1 MTANTSTNP
10 HPSPETTPAQ
20 PDPPAPAQPAPAAP
34 AQPDPPAPAQPAPA
48 APARPPRKRRW
59 LKWLLGCLVVLAVL
73 LTGLYWYACSYSFFN
88 SWVRPPIE
96 KALGRSLMIK
106 GYTFSPLGRV
116 TLEDVEIGALP
127 GESTPPLRMARFELR
142 MSALALRGKRIE
154 ISRFFLDSLTI
165 HIVQEADGTL
175 RGPFPAIRPAAPA
188 PAPKEKPAAA
198 PPAKKEKAPAPP
210 AEIHLPQL
218 PFQLNLANIEIKN
231 VNVLFDRYQKGR
243 KEPDSF
249 RVDGL
254 SVTCPCLALDKN
266 SDIKIAGKAAA
277 RVLPPPTVEAGA
289 KPQEQNVGAAF
300 DISMTTTA
308 PKGKL
313 SGMAASVALSDFQ
326 GRLQGEDL
334 SRYALSFNPKV
345 ELDEATQKIQ
355 IPMTSLKVESGGSPL
370 AQIDFS
376 ADWDQRAQTGQ
387 VAVEIH
393 PMDRRVLNLAA
404 ASTGMDFRDTRVSG
418 STKAALGKD
427 GLFGV
432 LKNVQAALSVEK
444 LNPTGGGLP
453 ASGFPATDLRMA
465 LEGGAETGSAPFV
478 VRKLALDVA
487 QQTAGGPADI
497 LSVSL
502 KKPLSLDP
510 ATLMPLAGKV
520 GDEALA
526 VNVRD
531 FDLAQWQS
539 LLPAGSGVRFERG
552 LVSAELSLGENPQK
566 AESLNLRGVLRLTG
580 LKGKS
585 GDHAFG
591 PISTRTDL
599 LVGVDAKQN
608 VDLRKCATVLQSGEK
623 TLGTVALSGTI
634 SRSPLQGNVRLDA
647 TDLEPFAFPLSQLKA
662 AKIPVEG
669 GRVTASADITF
680 RDTPLKV
687 QARAKAQV
695 SGMDVPP
702 RTPAGKALKAV
713 EVAFNTDTSLV
724 MTGKGGLGEIAIQSL
739 RIEATQSQKP
749 LLQATAQGKMDLVKG
764 QGKIQAECRNADL
777 VPLLAWQGT
786 VPAESMPLESKLQM
800 TAEVAQ
806 DGPDVY
812 AANGNLALKPLVI
825 PNPADAKAGP
835 VSLPVAI
842 EFKQKADLGKKRIA
856 VDLVQVRVEGSSSSK
871 GQMKLTGNL
880 SYGEPLSGKFQ
891 VRAEEFPLAPFVP
904 FVASARKTADLSA
917 AVLQCDQNVT
927 LVTVEKKQSAN
938 LQGGFEVAGIR
949 PAGEKNKQAPPM
961 RVALTNEIAYE
972 APNLNLKTIHLQ
984 VAHGKDQPDQMD
996 VTGRLKFASAPTGEI
1011 KLVSKSLNLK
1021 PLLAYADVT
1030 PAPDAPALRV
1040 GNLGLLMVMTPQ
1052 GIEMK
1057 DLALEIAGGKFTCPS
1072 FVVEP
1077 PKDKAGPGQDPLL
1090 RWKDVKGAGFDVDT
1104 LIANCAAKYRGYVKG
1119 KASIETF
1126 GSAKGFT
1133 EEAMRQNLRAELRA
1147 NVTDGEILDVPIFQE
1162 LAAVTTLNDLRRIVF
1177 THFDSEYLAGEK
1189 GIEVKRVD
1197 IVGEPQKIHL
1207 DGRIGYD
1214 QKLDLPMTLALG
1226 GSLKK
1231 SVEKQNYAQYLKKD
1245 ADGYVG
1251 FPMPLAVGGT
1261 MAKPKIKID
1270 FPKEVLID
1278 TGMDLLKNRL
1288 DKEFEKE
1295 KKKQE
1300 KKQEKKSGTPG
1311 QQPSQ
1316 DKKGLNPAQPQP
1328 GQDKATTTPAQPQ
1341 PGQDKAAATPAQAK
1355 KEQDSGKKKK
1365 KQSDKEKA
1373 LEIGR
1378 NLLEGLG
1385 K

>member
-1 MTANTSTNP
+1 
-10 HPSPETTPAQ
+10 
-20 PDPPAPAQPAPAAP
+20 
-34 AQPDPPAPAQPAPA
+34 
-48 APARPPRKRRW
+48 
-59 LKWLLGCLVVLAVL
+59 
-73 LTGLYWYACSYSFFN
+73 
-88 SWVRPPIE
+88 
-96 KALGRSLMIK
+96 
-106 GYTFSPLGRV
+106 
-116 TLEDVEIGALP
+116 
-127 GESTPPLRMARFELR
+127 
-142 MSALALRGKRIE
+142 
-154 ISRFFLDSLTI
+154 
-165 HIVQEADGTL
+165 
-175 RGPFPAIRPAAPA
+175 
-188 PAPKEKPAAA
+188 
-198 PPAKKEKAPAPP
+198 
-210 AEIHLPQL
+210 
-218 PFQLNLANIEIKN
+218 
-231 VNVLFDRYQKGR
+231 
-243 KEPDSF
+243 
-249 RVDGL
+249 
-254 SVTCPCLALDKN
+254 
-266 SDIKIAGKAAA
+266 
-277 RVLPPPTVEAGA
+277 
-289 KPQEQNVGAAF
+289 
-300 DISMTTTA
+300 
-308 PKGKL
+308 
-313 SGMAASVALSDFQ
+313 
-326 GRLQGEDL
+326 
-334 SRYALSFNPKV
+334 
-345 ELDEATQKIQ
+345 
-355 IPMTSLKVESGGSPL
+355 
-370 AQIDFS
+370 
-376 ADWDQRAQTGQ
+376 
-387 VAVEIH
+387 
-393 PMDRRVLNLAA
+393 
-404 ASTGMDFRDTRVSG
+404 
-418 STKAALGKD
+418 
-427 GLFGV
+427 
-432 LKNVQAALSVEK
+432 
-444 LNPTGGGLP
+444 
-453 ASGFPATDLRMA
+453 
-465 LEGGAETGSAPFV
+465 
-478 VRKLALDVA
+478 
-487 QQTAGGPADI
+487 
-497 LSVSL
+497 
-502 KKPLSLDP
+502 
-510 ATLMPLAGKV
+510 
-520 GDEALA
+520 
-526 VNVRD
+526 
-531 FDLAQWQS
+531 
-539 LLPAGSGVRFERG
+539 
-552 LVSAELSLGENPQK
+552 
-566 AESLNLRGVLRLTG
+566 
-580 LKGKS
+580 
-585 GDHAFG
+585 
-591 PISTRTDL
+591 
-599 LVGVDAKQN
+599 
-608 VDLRKCATVLQSGEK
+608 
-623 TLGTVALSGTI
+623 
-634 SRSPLQGNVRLDA
+634 
-647 TDLEPFAFPLSQLKA
+647 
-662 AKIPVEG
+662 
-669 GRVTASADITF
+669 
-680 RDTPLKV
+680 
-687 QARAKAQV
+687 
-695 SGMDVPP
+695 
-702 RTPAGKALKAV
+702 
-713 EVAFNTDTSLV
+713 
-724 MTGKGGLGEIAIQSL
+724 
-739 RIEATQSQKP
+739 
-749 LLQATAQGKMDLVKG
+749 
-764 QGKIQAECRNADL
+764 
-777 VPLLAWQGT
+777 
-786 VPAESMPLESKLQM
+786 
-800 TAEVAQ
+800 
-806 DGPDVY
+806 VY

-842 EFKQKADLGKKRIA
+842 EFKQKADLGKKRIV

-904 FVASARKTADLSA
+904 FVASAQKTADLSG

-938 LQGGFEVAGIR
+938 LQGSFEVAGIR

-961 RVALTNEIAYE
+961 RVTLTNEIAYE
-972 APNLNLKTIHLQ
+972 ASNLNLKTVHLQ

-1030 PAPDAPALRV
+1030 PAPDAPALGV
-1040 GNLGLLMVMTPQ
+1040 GNLGLLVVMTPQ

-1077 PKDKAGPGQDPLL
+1077 PQDKAGPSQDPLL

-1207 DGRIGYD
+1207 DGRIG
-1214 QKLDLPMTLALG
+1214 

-1288 DKEFEKE
+1288 DKELEKE

-1316 DKKGLNPAQPQP
+1316 DKKGLTPAQPQP
-1328 GQDKATTTPAQPQ
+1328 GQDKATTTSAQLQ
-1341 PGQDKAAATPAQAK
+1341 PGQDKATTTTAQPVQPK

-1373 LEIGR
+1373 LEIGK